1 MARYTYCIF
10 EETKS
15 CNDCGKCD
23 ICDLNPNKICNN
35 CGKCLEKDGFDMRS
49 VTIDGIAQEEEDITD
64 FDMPDSTE
72 DSEDSFVGDDDY
84 DSTDNTEKIELIDD
98 IEGLRDL
105 LEDEEKASQYI
116 SEEYPGLIRLRKRN

>member
-1 MARYTYCIF
+1 MSRYKYCIF
-10 EETKS
+10 EETKA

-49 VTIDGIAQEEEDITD
+49 VTIDGIAQEDEDITD
-64 FDMPDSTE
+64 FDMLDSTE
-72 DSEDSFVGDDDY
+72 GSFVGDAEEDVN
-84 DSTDNTEKIELIDD
+84 DSENIELIDD
-98 IEGLRDL
+98 IEGLREL

-116 SEEYPGLIRLRKRN
+116 SEEYPGLIRLRKKN

>member
-49 VTIDGIAQEEEDITD
+49 ITIDGIAQEEEDITD

-72 DSEDSFVGDDDY
+72 DSFVGDDEDY
-84 DSTDNTEKIELIDD
+84 INDSENIELIDD
-98 IEGLRDL
+98 IEGLREL

-116 SEEYPGLIRLRKRN
+116 SEEYPGLIRLKKRN

>member
-72 DSEDSFVGDDDY
+72 DSFVGDDDY

>member
-1 MARYTYCIF
+1 MSRYTYCIF

-64 FDMPDSTE
+64 ST
-72 DSEDSFVGDDDY
+72 EDSFVGDDDY
-84 DSTDNTEKIELIDD
+84 DATDNTEKIELIDD

-105 LEDEEKASQYI
+105 LEDEEKASQYVY
-116 SEEYPGLIRLRKRN
+116 EEFPGLIRLRKNN

>member
-49 VTIDGIAQEEEDITD
+49 ITIDGIAQEEEDITD

-72 DSEDSFVGDDDY
+72 DSFVGDDEDIV
-84 DSTDNTEKIELIDD
+84 DTENIELIDD
-98 IEGLRDL
+98 IEGLREL

>member
-1 MARYTYCIF
+1 MSRYKYCIF
-10 EETKS
+10 EETKA

-49 VTIDGIAQEEEDITD
+49 ITIDGIAQEDEDITD
-64 FDMPDSTE
+64 FDMLDST
-72 DSEDSFVGDDDY
+72 EDSFVGDAEEDVN
-84 DSTDNTEKIELIDD
+84 DSENIELIDD
-98 IEGLRDL
+98 IEGLREL

-116 SEEYPGLIRLRKRN
+116 SEEYPGLIRLRKKN

>member
-23 ICDLNPNKICNN
+23 ICDLNPNKTCNN

-49 VTIDGIAQEEEDITD
+49 ITIDGIAQEEEDITD

-72 DSEDSFVGDDDY
+72 DSFVGDDEDY
-84 DSTDNTEKIELIDD
+84 INDSENIELIDD
-98 IEGLRDL
+98 IEGLREL

>member
-49 VTIDGIAQEEEDITD
+49 ITIDGIAQEEEDITD
-64 FDMPDSTE
+64 FDMPDSTQ
-72 DSEDSFVGDDDY
+72 DSFVGDGEDY
-84 DSTDNTEKIELIDD
+84 INDSENIELIDD
-98 IEGLRDL
+98 IEGLREL

>member
-49 VTIDGIAQEEEDITD
+49 ITIDGIAQEEEDITD
-64 FDMPDSTE
+64 FDMPDSTK
-72 DSEDSFVGDDDY
+72 DSFVGDDEDY
-84 DSTDNTEKIELIDD
+84 INDSENIELIDD
-98 IEGLRDL
+98 IEGLREL

>member
-1 MARYTYCIF
+1 MSRYTYCIF

-64 FDMPDSTE
+64 FDMPDSN
-72 DSEDSFVGDDDY
+72 EDSFVGDDDY
-84 DSTDNTEKIELIDD
+84 DATDNTEKIELIDD

-105 LEDEEKASQYI
+105 LEDEEKASQYVY
-116 SEEYPGLIRLRKRN
+116 EEFPGLIRLRKNN

>member
-10 EETKS
+10 EENKT

-23 ICDLNPNKICNN
+23 ICDLNANKICNS
-35 CGKCLEKDGFDMRS
+35 CGKCLERDGFDMRS

-64 FDMPDSTE
+64 FDMPDS
-72 DSEDSFVGDDDY
+72 SESSLVGDNEEDIID
-84 DSTDNTEKIELIDD
+84 TENIELIDD

-105 LEDEEKASQYI
+105 LDDEEKASQYLY
-116 SEEYPGLIRLRKRN
+116 EEFPGLIRLRKKN